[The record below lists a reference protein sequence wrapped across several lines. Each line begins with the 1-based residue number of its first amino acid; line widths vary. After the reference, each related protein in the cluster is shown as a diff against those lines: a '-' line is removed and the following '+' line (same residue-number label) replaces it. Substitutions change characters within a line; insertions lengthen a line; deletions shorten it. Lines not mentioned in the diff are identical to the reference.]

1 MINAKKTTL
10 DEYIELAD
18 DIDEL
23 LQKYSDLHIK
33 SSELLGKRRSKSDIF
48 FRIQDLLFKIKSE
61 WEDDMF
67 RSIPGLNDTYLNV
80 FYGSPEEKEKYRDIW
95 RKVYIG

>member
-1 MINAKKTTL
+1 MTNAKKTTL
-10 DEYIELAD
+10 DKYIELAD

-33 SSELLGKRRSKSDIF
+33 SSEFLGGKRSKSNKF
-48 FRIQDLLFKIKSE
+48 FRIQDLILKIKSE

-67 RSIPGLNDTYLNV
+67 RNIPGLDDTYLNV
-80 FYGSPEEKEKYRDIW
+80 FYGSPEEKKKYRDIW
-95 RKVYIG
+95 RNEC